1 MVRGNGGGSVSFDQ
15 AKRLWVGR
23 IDLPVHEYDKNGNP
37 IRRRKVIR
45 RRNKDDLL
53 AEMASVHAILRKNG
67 DTSTANE
74 KLDTWMTYWLREVA
88 SKSRRPAT
96 MASYRSVVAKNIVP
110 HLGNIALDKIRPT
123 HIRKMLATLEANGAA
138 PTTLRNTFS
147 ILSAALKDA
156 ERDSRLARNP
166 CELVEAP
173 RKGRAKLEV
182 LEKSE
187 IGRVL
192 ESLRGT
198 PDFYLWAT
206 FMLTGARRGEVLGLQ
221 WDRIY
226 EDGIDLSW
234 QLQRLTYTHGCAPEV
249 RYRETAPCGFKRA
262 GSCPQRKLDAP
273 KDYEYESVH
282 GGLFLTRPKSAAGWR
297 IIPLVEP
304 LKGWL
309 EEWRQQAPANPHGFL
324 FTIDGRPIDPNSAS
338 KIWPETRRALG
349 VARNVRLHDLRHG
362 AIDMMYEAEVPEA
375 DIIRIFGHS
384 TVQMSRSYRSAGNR
398 AREAVA
404 MQRTYEALGLTSA

>member
-1 MVRGNGGGSVSFDQ
+1 MVSSKFGGSVSFDK
-15 AKRLWVGR
+15 AKKLWVGR
-23 IDLPVHEYDKNGNP
+23 IDLPAHEYDDKGNP
-37 IRRRKVIR
+37 VRRRKVIR
-45 RRNKDDLL
+45 RRHKNDLL
-53 AEMASVHAILRKNG
+53 AEMDAVYAQLRENG
-67 DTSTANE
+67 DTDTKNQRLE
-74 KLDTWMTYWLREVA
+74 KWMTYWLREVA

-96 MASYRSVVAKNIVP
+96 MASYRSVVSKNIIP
-110 HLGNIALDKIRPT
+110 HLGNIPLEKIRPM
-123 HIRKMLATLEANGAA
+123 HIRRMLAALEAGGAA

-156 ERDSRLARNP
+156 ERDSRLSRNP

-309 EEWRQQAPANPHGFL
+309 EEWRQQAPVNPHGFL